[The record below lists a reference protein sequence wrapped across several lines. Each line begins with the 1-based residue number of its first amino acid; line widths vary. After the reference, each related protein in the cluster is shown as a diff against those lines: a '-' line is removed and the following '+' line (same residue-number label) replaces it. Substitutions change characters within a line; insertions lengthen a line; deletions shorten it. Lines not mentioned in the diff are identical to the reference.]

1 MWFFRRLN
9 DPAFTS
15 HFPAILVKPITFE
28 CRNLLPL
35 FINDQREE
43 VCYDCLYVVLFLFY
57 CMVIKTLCCFV
68 LTLMTLLYSFE
79 SIILQK
85 SMLFSVEVNFTPSFP
100 TYLSPCKKTLTDTHM
115 FCLCW
120 PQGHNQRNTLHLET
134 KKKNVPW
141 GLSLQDLSIK
151 LALIPSKERY
161 FLIEGSKSKVYHQMN
176 WTLEE
181 SS

>member
-1 MWFFRRLN
+1 MFISVYELLLPEGYSGVSLVTTPVIIKIMFCDFFRRLN

-100 TYLSPCKKTLTDTHM
+100 TYLSPCKKNTHRHTYVLPLLTSR
-115 FCLCW
+115 
-120 PQGHNQRNTLHLET
+120 P
-134 KKKNVPW
+134 
-141 GLSLQDLSIK
+141 
-151 LALIPSKERY
+151 
-161 FLIEGSKSKVYHQMN
+161 
-176 WTLEE
+176 
-181 SS
+181 

>member
-1 MWFFRRLN
+1 MAYYFFSLYSVHFCLWTSITWRLQWCFPCHYSCYNKDNVLWFFRRLN

-100 TYLSPCKKTLTDTHM
+100 TYLSPCKKNTHRHTYVLPLLTSR
-115 FCLCW
+115 
-120 PQGHNQRNTLHLET
+120 P
-134 KKKNVPW
+134 
-141 GLSLQDLSIK
+141 
-151 LALIPSKERY
+151 
-161 FLIEGSKSKVYHQMN
+161 
-176 WTLEE
+176 
-181 SS
+181 